1 MNDKENG
8 DDSLKPQQIPST
20 GPKQEIAEAGPE
32 DTSPSVPMAIEKPDA
47 AEAIKQQVD
56 ADGSRPLSVD
66 QELRTGEA
74 ASSVAAKQEIAELP
88 EAGPERPPV
97 PVAGQMPETV
107 RAMAQQA
114 DADGSPSS
122 SVGHEPRTDESASS
136 VVVRPVSVKKPH
148 SFFAEQPLPPIE
160 MAPRVLR
167 YQSRRDFLVFGAGA
181 LEALAGGGFLLPE
194 DTLTRMGLHRNLDS

>member
-20 GPKQEIAEAGPE
+20 APKLEIAESPEAGPE

-97 PVAGQMPETV
+97 P
-107 RAMAQQA
+107 
-114 DADGSPSS
+114 DG
-122 SVGHEPRTDESASS
+122 H
-136 VVVRPVSVKKPH
+136 
-148 SFFAEQPLPPIE
+148 
-160 MAPRVLR
+160 
-167 YQSRRDFLVFGAGA
+167 
-181 LEALAGGGFLLPE
+181 
-194 DTLTRMGLHRNLDS
+194 